1 MRYTITQSR
10 LLYVLSINDRKHQGL
25 LKIGEVF
32 VDNEIADSKNSQELG
47 KAVRA
52 VLDARPYMQG
62 VSYHI
67 EYVECT
73 TYDQD
78 SKCYKADD
86 VYRTLRAMDIPS
98 KTLGKYKDP
107 TTGQTEDA
115 DIWFAC
121 TIFDIQDVIS
131 KIKQGKGAGHGAIKF
146 RPEQE
151 KAIHE
156 TVEYFQKEF
165 KDPNKGKHYLWNAKM
180 RFGKT
185 LSGLEVAKR
194 CGYRSTL
201 IITHRPVVDKGWH
214 DDFAKIFRT
223 PEALAD
229 YHSKGLEPAYGRRMM
244 DDNDSQGDFYTLT
257 NEVDAGKK
265 ILVFFVSMQYL
276 RLSQFVGGKERNF
289 DPLKR
294 AIMEYDWDFVMVD
307 EAHEGI
313 DAAAGVRVMNK
324 LKKENT
330 RILSLSGTPFNLLDK
345 YEESEIYTWDY
356 VMEQR
361 AKLFWDEHHYGDP
374 NPYADLPRM
383 QILTFTLP
391 KMLRD
396 QAIQNNEVF
405 KFHEFFRV
413 YTEEDKLQLQKLI
426 DNEPNVIKKAEY
438 QAELAKVKIDKFV
451 HEKAINRFLDK
462 LVEESDTSLYP
473 FSSDVFREHFRHT
486 FWLLPGVKEA
496 AALEQLLRKH
506 DIFGEE
512 NGMFHIIN
520 AAGDGNI
527 EDKNGSALT
536 DVLDNIRGNAKKNIT
551 KKNYTITLS
560 CGKLTTGVS
569 VPEWTAVLCMK
580 GSENTPAANYM
591 QTIFRVQTHAVLE
604 GRQKSDCYV
613 FDFAPDRALTA
624 VAETAKMAVYAQTEK
639 GKKQMKLTQKKEEE
653 HLAAFIKLCPV
664 LSMDEGEMGKHFSAN
679 QIFEKLSNVY
689 IERAVRSGY
698 ADNSLYNPD
707 QLMNL
712 SPEQE
717 KALGDVHD
725 LLGSMPNAWKPEKIN
740 INKNG
745 LGDADAEQIKYIYYL
760 SASEALPSR
769 PSMAAEFDE
778 NGQPMTEDEG
788 WDEVMC
794 APSELFPYLFVSHS
808 QLLNGEWCSFTNP
821 VLWKKWENKDK
832 DDKTDEAK
840 KKRDEENKE
849 KRARMSVLRGVAIR
863 IPLLVYGAEIKDEAG
878 EEITIDN
885 FANEEIVDQASWE
898 EFMPKGFTKETFNI
912 LKDCFDRSI
921 FTGAAKR
928 IRQMVKEADNL
939 NTEDRIAKIA
949 TIFSYFHNPDKE
961 TVLTPWRVVNMHMSD
976 TVGGWCFFNK
986 EFDAPY
992 TEENQYGENVN
1003 AARPVGVTVDDNNQP
1018 HFTNEVTQDI
1028 FGDYNSRILEINS
1041 KTGLYPLYMA
1051 YSLFKGAKEPNYRRV
1066 HLTGERG
1073 KSLNAEQYYHQA
1085 GDDLEIWKDV
1095 LQDNIF
1101 VVCRTKMA
1109 VSITKRTL
1117 AGFRKDIRMNIR
1129 CYEHDVPVTDLV
1141 SAGVLKAADEH
1152 VTKKGKTYFFNG
1164 HESLECDMINVLR
1177 AKPELF
1183 QNDIVRGNDFWHVYN
1198 SIPKSENED
1207 INNMKFKAVVGNPPY
1222 MLKQKATSDTPIYH
1236 LFMDASFKLSN
1247 FVTLITPA
1255 RFLFDAGKTPS
1266 EFNKRVLNDEHFKV
1280 VRYESDS
1287 NVIFNNVDIK
1297 GGVAIT
1303 MRNTAKNYGT
1313 IKTYTA
1319 YKELGSILHKVTD
1332 RNDFKNIID
1341 IIHLQNKFNL
1351 DALYEEHPDYRN
1363 IIGSNGR
1370 EKRLTT
1376 SIFNQ
1381 LDIFTEL
1388 NTTADDVRIIGLID
1402 NIRIYRYIPKRFLD
1416 NHANL
1421 LKWKVIL
1428 PKSNGSG
1435 AIGEVLSTPLI
1446 GEPLIGEP
1454 LIGYTQSFISIGSFD
1469 NKEEAQATL
1478 KYVKSKF
1485 MRTMLGIL
1493 KVTQD
1498 NNTDVWEYVPLQDFT
1513 PQSDIDWSQS
1523 IANIDKQLYRKYKLD
1538 EDEIEFIEKM
1548 IKPMD

>member
-121 TIFDIQDVIS
+121 TIFDIQDVIN

-151 KAIHE
+151 KAIHD

-244 DDNDSQGDFYTLT
+244 DDDDSQGDFYTLT
-257 NEVDAGKK
+257 KEVDAGKK

-324 LKKENT
+324 LKKDNT

-345 YEESEIYTWDY
+345 YEGSEIYTWDY

-396 QAIQNNEVF
+396 QAIQNNEIF

-473 FSSDVFREHFRHT
+473 FSTDDFREHFRHT

-506 DIFGEE
+506 EVFSEMI
-512 NGMFHIIN
+512 HIIN

-527 EDKNGSALT
+527 EDKNGSALA

-551 KKNYTITLS
+551 KKDYTITLS

-664 LSMDEGEMGKHFSAN
+664 LSMDEGEMGKHFSAS

-745 LGDADAEQIKYIYYL
+745 LGDSDAEQIKYIYYL
-760 SASEALPSR
+760 SESETLPPR
-769 PSMAAEFDE
+769 PSMAAELDE
-778 NGQPMTEDEG
+778 NGQPTTEDEG
-788 WDEVMC
+788 WNDEMN
-794 APSELFPYLFVSHS
+794 APAEIFPYLFVSHS
-808 QLLNGEWCSFTNP
+808 QLLNGEWSSFSNP
-821 VLWKKWENKDK
+821 VLWKKWENKEK

-863 IPLLVYGAEIKDEAG
+863 IPLLVYGAEINDEAG

-885 FANEEIVDQASWE
+885 FASEEIVDQASWE
-898 EFMPKGFTKETFNI
+898 EFMPKGFTKQTFNI
-912 LKDCFDRSI
+912 LKDCFDGSI

-976 TVGGWCFFNK
+976 TVGGWCFWDEDFV
-986 EFDAPY
+986 APY

-1003 AARPVGVTVDDNNQP
+1003 AARPVGVTVDENNQP
-1018 HFTNEVTQDI
+1018 HFTNEVTKDI
-1028 FGDYNSRILEINS
+1028 FGDYNARILEINS

-1051 YSLFKGAKEPNYRRV
+1051 YSLFKGTKEPNYRKV

-1085 GDDLEIWKDV
+1085 GDDFEIWKDV

-1152 VTKKGKTYFFNG
+1152 VTKEGKTYFFNG

-1207 INNMKFKAVVGNPPY
+1207 INNMKFKAIVGNPPY
-1222 MLKQKATSDTPIYH
+1222 QIEGESTRKTPIYN
-1236 LFMDASFKLSN
+1236 LFYDTAFELSSL
-1247 FVTLITPA
+1247 VTFITPG
-1255 RFLFDAGKTPS
+1255 RFLFKAGQTPMEWMEKMLS
-1266 EFNKRVLNDEHFKV
+1266 DTHFKV
-1280 VRYESDS
+1280 VDYFQKSSD
-1287 NVIFNNVDIK
+1287 VFPTVDIK
-1297 GGVAIT
+1297 GGVAIGL
-1303 MRNTAKNYGT
+1303 RNANKEFGAIGFFSDYPELKSIMAKVFANPSFQFGQFASLVSSQGIYRFSEKALSEFPRIYEVQGKGTASKITSNAFENLT
-1313 IKTYTA
+1313 EIFVNTE
-1319 YKELGSILHKVTD
+1319 KECKGEGV
-1332 RNDFKNIID
+1332 
-1341 IIHLQNKFNL
+1341 Q
-1351 DALYEEHPDYRN
+1351 
-1363 IIGSNGR
+1363 IIGRIKGSRETKWVNASYLQPCEYLNYYNVLVPEANG
-1370 EKRLTT
+1370 T
-1376 SIFNQ
+1376 
-1381 LDIFTEL
+1381 
-1388 NTTADDVRIIGLID
+1388 
-1402 NIRIYRYIPKRFLD
+1402 
-1416 NHANL
+1416 
-1421 LKWKVIL
+1421 
-1428 PKSNGSG
+1428 G
-1435 AIGEVLSTPLI
+1435 AIGEVLSTPVI
-1446 GEPLIGEP
+1446 GVPVIGHTDTF
-1454 LIGYTQSFISIGSFD
+1454 LSIGKFAD
-1469 NKEEAQATL
+1469 AQEASACLNYVKTKFARCLLGTL
-1478 KYVKSKF
+1478 KA
-1485 MRTMLGIL
+1485 
-1493 KVTQD
+1493 TQHNPRD
-1498 NNTDVWEYVPLQDFT
+1498 TWANVPLQNFT
-1513 PQSDIDWSQS
+1513 AISDIDWNQS
-1523 IANIDKQLYRKYKLD
+1523 IADIDKQLYRKYKLD
-1538 EDEIEFIEKM
+1538 EDEIDFIEEK